1 MSEQWMGL
9 HNPQRHEKVYE
20 RKWDCVCLLC
30 RGRCAEDECCRCC
43 LAAEV
48 EALRAREAQS
58 LDVNALLSELAELR
72 ARLSTESVAQLVQQ
86 SNVVALD
93 VLIEVM
99 QESRGKFTTYDQA
112 FGLVCA
118 IRNAV
123 AASGT
128 ALAGEIAV
136 ALDGDDE

>member
-1 MSEQWMGL
+1 MSEQWLGL
-9 HNPQRHEKVYE
+9 HHHDRHFVTFEGGA
-20 RKWDCVCLLC
+20 CHC
-30 RGRCAEDECCRCC
+30 DECDVSLCLPNRLCRCC